1 MDISMAE
8 KNVPLLR
15 MENITKIYP
24 NGLVANDNVNFSVN
38 KGEIHALLGE
48 NGAGKST
55 LMKVLFGHEKPEKGR
70 ILLNNQEVTIDNPQ
84 VAIKHGIGM
93 VYQHFMLVPSLTVA
107 ENLTLGIEP
116 KKKGLFDFAAA
127 VKMTD
132 EISKK
137 YNFNIDANAKI
148 EDLPVGIKQKVEI
161 LKVLIRGAKIIILD
175 EPTAVLTPQET
186 KELFEQLIKLKEDGY
201 TIIFIS
207 HKLNE
212 VKAICDRFTVLR
224 AGKVVSVANVADYS
238 EQEISQMM
246 VGRDVVLK
254 MEKKPSNPAKPI
266 LDVRNV
272 TLHNNHGKKV
282 LDDVSLCVKAG
293 QIMGVAGVEGNGQRE
308 LSELISGLMPIEEG
322 TIKVDGV
329 EIKGRTIRQIRE
341 LKVAHV
347 SEDRMTYGSVANVSI
362 SDNIIS
368 DRYYKKEYNKSFI
381 LNSRKISKMVKDL
394 INNFLVKCD
403 GPEALMKTL
412 SGGNIQKVVVA
423 REFSSNPKLIIANQ
437 PTRGI
442 DVVASDFIRK
452 KLIQLRDEGAA
463 ILLITADLN
472 EVLEVSDSLVVM
484 CDGKIAGYFEDSSRV
499 KEEELGEYMLGLKKQ
514 NPQDIMEAMFGCQ
527 EKEAGEL
534 LEKQ

>member
-1 MDISMAE
+1 MDKSKAE
-8 KNVPLLR
+8 KDIPLLC
-15 MENITKIYP
+15 MENITKIYS
-24 NGLVANDNVNFSVN
+24 NGFVANDNVNFSVN

-70 ILLNNQEVTIDNPQ
+70 ILLNNKEITIDNPQ
-84 VAIKHGIGM
+84 VAIEHGIGM

-127 VKMTD
+127 LKMTD
-132 EISKK
+132 DISKK
-137 YNFNIDANAKI
+137 YNFNVDADAKV
-148 EDLPVGIKQKVEI
+148 EDLPVGTKQKVEI
-161 LKVLIRGAKIIILD
+161 LKVLLRGAKIIILD

-186 KELFEQLIKLKEDGY
+186 KELFEELIVLKNDGY

-224 AGKVVSVANVADYS
+224 GGKLVSVANVADYS
-238 EQEISQMM
+238 EQQISQMM

-254 MEKKPSNPAKPI
+254 IDKKAAHPGKII
-266 LDVRNV
+266 LEVQNI
-272 TLHNNHGKKV
+272 TLNNIHGKRV
-282 LDDVSLCVKAG
+282 LDHVSLCVKEG
-293 QIMGVAGVEGNGQRE
+293 QILGIAGVEGNGQRE
-308 LSELISGLMPIEEG
+308 LSELISGLTPIGEG
-322 TIKVDGV
+322 SIKVDGV
-329 EIKGRTIRQIRE
+329 DIKGKSIRSIRE

-347 SEDRMTYGSVANVSI
+347 SEDRMTYGSVASSSI
-362 SDNIIS
+362 SDNMIS
-368 DRYYKKEYNKSFI
+368 DRYFKKELNNGFI
-381 LNSRKISKMVKDL
+381 LNSSKISKMVKEL
-394 INNFLVKCD
+394 IKDFLVKCD
-403 GPEALMKTL
+403 GPDALIKTL

-442 DVVASDFIRK
+442 DVVASEFIRK

-472 EVLEVSDSLVVM
+472 EVLEVSDSLAVM
-484 CDGKIAGYFEDSSRV
+484 CEGKIAGYFEDSGSV
-499 KEEELGEYMLGLKKQ
+499 KEEVLGEYMLGLKKQ
-514 NPQDIMEAMFGCQ
+514 NPDEIQLAMYGCQ
-527 EKEAGEL
+527 K
-534 LEKQ
+534 